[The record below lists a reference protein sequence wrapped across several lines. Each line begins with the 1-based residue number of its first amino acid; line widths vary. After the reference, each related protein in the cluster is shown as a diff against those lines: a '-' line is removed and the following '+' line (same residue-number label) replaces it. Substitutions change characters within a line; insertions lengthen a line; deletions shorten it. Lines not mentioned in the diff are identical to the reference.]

1 MMDPKI
7 ILVAL
12 SGLEN
17 ILRTG
22 EAIVKEYG
30 GQNVYAIQVE
40 ECFGKCYNPI
50 VKEFN
55 LTTTVIYGNVPFP

>member
-40 ECFGKCYNPI
+40 ECFGKSCL
-50 VKEFN
+50 
-55 LTTTVIYGNVPFP
+55 LTLLPCPAE